1 MARVKR
7 GKIALKRRKSVLSR
21 AKGYNFGRSTK
32 ERQAKEA
39 LFHSGAY
46 AFAHRRDKKND
57 FRKLW
62 TVRINAALRPL
73 GTTYSKF
80 IGASKKKQWE
90 VDRKVLAT
98 LAKDRPEAFER
109 LVKQLS

>member
-7 GKIALKRRKSVLSR
+7 GTIAIKRRRNVLER
-21 AKGYNFGRSTK
+21 AKGYNFGRGTK
-32 ERQAKEA
+32 EKQAKEA

-57 FRKLW
+57 FRRLW
-62 TVRINAALRPL
+62 NVRINASLREL

-80 IGASKKKQWE
+80 IGVLKKKNLE
-90 VDRKVLAT
+90 IDRKILAT
-98 LAKDRPEAFER
+98 LAKDRPESFSR
-109 LVKQLS
+109 IVKSVS

>member
-1 MARVKR
+1 MARVKK
-7 GKIALKRRKSVLSR
+7 GTTALKRRKNVLAR
-21 AKGYNFGRSTK
+21 AKGYNFGRSKK

-62 TVRINAALRPL
+62 NVRINASLREL

-80 IGASKKKQWE
+80 IGVMKKKNLD
-90 VDRKVLAT
+90 VDRKILAT
-98 LAKDRPEAFER
+98 LAKDHPESFSR